1 MSRFT
6 WPIAGKFSTRNPQG
20 LDKDEITRGE
30 DKELYDD
37 NEVLVETLG
46 CFLNQRMNILSGLL
60 YFENGLLKVTIYY
73 LIRLVIFR

>member
-6 WPIAGKFSTRNPQG
+6 WPITGKFSTKNPQG
-20 LDKDEITRGE
+20 LDKDEITRGG